1 MRSLLYIFL
10 FVLISCTQNSKT
22 LPGSTGSTN
31 EIIVVIDDN
40 LWNESYSD
48 LFRSVFEKELIGVS
62 TYETKFKLLQ
72 INNFEFNSLLKSHRH
87 IILVNNNPTAF
98 ASNKWAMNQVVFN
111 VSTSDSENIFNDLQD
126 VLSGLENFLYLS
138 SRSKLSKSYNSKAS
152 NVLESRFLIDAF
164 IPNEYETSLDSVN
177 IFWLSYNPSKKEI
190 IKHLMFFKVDSLDI
204 LNPQLIM
211 NKKLFKYIKGPQ
223 AGSYVEIEKRYP
235 LSLNDKFYR
244 GLWRLEKGF
253 MGGPLLARIIRNE
266 SGTYLMLALA
276 FSPNSPKRNFIQ
288 EVEAIL

>member
-138 SRSKLSKSYNSKAS
+138 SRSK
-152 NVLESRFLIDAF
+152 
-164 IPNEYETSLDSVN
+164 
-177 IFWLSYNPSKKEI
+177 
-190 IKHLMFFKVDSLDI
+190 
-204 LNPQLIM
+204 
-211 NKKLFKYIKGPQ
+211 
-223 AGSYVEIEKRYP
+223 P
-235 LSLNDKFYR
+235 L
-244 GLWRLEKGF
+244 GF
-253 MGGPLLARIIRNE
+253 
-266 SGTYLMLALA
+266 
-276 FSPNSPKRNFIQ
+276 
-288 EVEAIL
+288 EA